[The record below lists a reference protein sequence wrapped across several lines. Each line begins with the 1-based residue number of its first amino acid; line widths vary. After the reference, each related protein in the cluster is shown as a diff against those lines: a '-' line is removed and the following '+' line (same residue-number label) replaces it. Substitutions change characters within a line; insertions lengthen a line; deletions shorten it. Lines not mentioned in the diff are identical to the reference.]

1 MENNNS
7 LNYAVS
13 SISINFNMF
22 VNMNKF
28 VFLLFFKLSLS
39 AQSISK
45 QVIATL
51 GNTITNGSN
60 QLSLTVGEIA
70 VGSMTADNGS
80 LQLGNGYYPSLNLVT
95 LNIEAPKT
103 NLLVRVYPNPTK
115 EKIFISHPNINS
127 FKIFITDVTGKLL
140 LQKQVGK
147 KDPIN
152 IERYPKGTYIFNI
165 ISEEKKT
172 NSYKIIKQ

>member
-95 LNIEAPKT
+95 LNIEAPFHGITKKGT
-103 NLLVRVYPNPTK
+103 KRAVYIH
-115 EKIFISHPNINS
+115 EDV
-127 FKIFITDVTGKLL
+127 IFITVHATEKTTVEEVRKDVLAESFDDPAVLL
-140 LQKQVGK
+140 KQ
-147 KDPIN
+147 
-152 IERYPKGTYIFNI
+152 
-165 ISEEKKT
+165 
-172 NSYKIIKQ
+172 